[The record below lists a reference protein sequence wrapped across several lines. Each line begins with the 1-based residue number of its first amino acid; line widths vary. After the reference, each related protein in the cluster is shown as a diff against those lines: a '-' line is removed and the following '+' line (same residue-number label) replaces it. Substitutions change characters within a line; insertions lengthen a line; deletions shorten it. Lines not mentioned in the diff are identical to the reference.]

1 MHASTRAETRVRG
14 TGWRVAAA
22 LVTVYLAWGATYPA
36 IRVMVETVPPLIG
49 TGARFLVAGV
59 LLCGFLLLRNGID
72 RFRCTRRELVG
83 AALIGTIILG
93 DIGLLALA
101 EQEVPAGLA
110 ALIIASV
117 PLWVVLLRLLH
128 GEHVARGTLAAVAVG
143 FGGVAVLVL
152 PGERSGGA
160 PLDWLLVL
168 VGAGLI
174 EAVGQYYSKRAPL
187 PADALVVTAI
197 ELVAASIVL
206 LLAGI
211 AAGEGS
217 RVELGEFSAESL
229 AAFAYLVGPGSLLAY
244 SAFVW
249 LLDNVAIS
257 TVSTYAYVNPV
268 VAVVLGWALLSEEI
282 TGPIVLGS
290 LAVLLSVA
298 FILLRPG
305 APGEQ
310 TGHPSFTRE

>member
-1 MHASTRAETRVRG
+1 
-14 TGWRVAAA
+14 
-22 LVTVYLAWGATYPA
+22 
-36 IRVMVETVPPLIG
+36 MVETVPPLIG

-59 LLCGFLLLRNGID
+59 LLCGFLVLRGGIA
-72 RFRCTRRELVG
+72 RLRCTRQELAG

-117 PLWVVLLRLLH
+117 PLWIVLLRLLH
-128 GEHVARGTLAAVAVG
+128 RESVPRGTFAAVAVG
-143 FGGVAVLVL
+143 FGGVAILVI
-152 PGERSGGA
+152 PGDRSGGA

-174 EAVGQYYSKRAPL
+174 EAVGQYYSKRTTL

-211 AAGEGS
+211 AVGEGS
-217 RVELGEFSAESL
+217 QVKLHEFSAESL

-268 VAVVLGWALLSEEI
+268 VAVILGWALLSEEI
-282 TGPIVLGS
+282 TEPIVLGS

-298 FILLRPG
+298 FILRR
-305 APGEQ
+305 EQ
-310 TGHPSFTRE
+310 PRAGGSRHA